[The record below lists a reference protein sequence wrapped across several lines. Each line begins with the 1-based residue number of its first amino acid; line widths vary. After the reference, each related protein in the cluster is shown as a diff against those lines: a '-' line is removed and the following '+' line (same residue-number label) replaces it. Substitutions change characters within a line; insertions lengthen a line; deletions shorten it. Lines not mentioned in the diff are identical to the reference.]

1 MIQAVDRALR
11 ILTVLQGGR
20 RMSLGEIATA
30 IDLAPSTVHGL
41 VRTLLA
47 HGMVQ
52 QEIDSGRY
60 RLGPATLRLGNV
72 YLDTLELR
80 SRVAIWAEGLARRTG
95 CAVRTAV
102 LLFDE
107 VVVVAHEPRPD
118 GTRQMPEV
126 GIVIPAHASALGK
139 ALLAFQSDYKAED
152 LRSMTGETIIDPAV
166 LADQLEQIR
175 SSGIA
180 TEVEEAVLGECAAA
194 AAVFDS
200 SGGEATGAIGLVV
213 PAARWPLP
221 AEAHRR
227 TARHRPHSVTR
238 TRITGVATTPGLII
252 ERDSVMS
259 VLFVTGASRGF
270 GAEIVE
276 KASCRRAFSRRDRP
290 RSAGHRGAVPRR
302 R

>member
-20 RMSLGEIATA
+20 RMSLGEIATT

-41 VRTLLA
+41 IRTLLA

-60 RLGPATLRLGNV
+60 RLGPATLRMGNV

-107 VVVVAHEPRPD
+107 IVVVAHEPRPD

-139 ALLAFQSDYKAED
+139 ALLAFTPEQEQGE
-152 LRSMTGETIIDPAV
+152 LRSMTGETITDPAV
-166 LADQLEQIR
+166 LAAQLKQIR
-175 SSGIA
+175 TTGIA
-180 TEVEEAVLGECAAA
+180 TEAEEAVLGECAAA
-194 AAVFDS
+194 APVFDS
-200 SGGEATGAIGLVV
+200 SGEPAGAIGLVV
-213 PAARWPLP
+213 PAGRWPLDSD
-221 AEAHRR
+221 AVDALRD
-227 TARHRPHSVTR
+227 TARTVSRELGAPIWPPR
-238 TRITGVATTPGLII
+238 
-252 ERDSVMS
+252 ER
-259 VLFVTGASRGF
+259 R
-270 GAEIVE
+270 
-276 KASCRRAFSRRDRP
+276 
-290 RSAGHRGAVPRR
+290 
-302 R
+302 

>member
-11 ILTVLQGGR
+11 ILAVLGGGR
-20 RMSLGEIATA
+20 RMSLGEISTA
-30 IDLAPSTVHGL
+30 IELAPSTVHGL

-52 QEIDSGRY
+52 QEADSGRY

-102 LLFDE
+102 LLRDE

-139 ALLAFQSDYKAED
+139 ALLAFSPEALTGP
-152 LRSMTGETIIDPAV
+152 LRSMTGDTITDPAT
-166 LADQLEQIR
+166 LAEQLVEVR
-175 SSGIA
+175 ATGIA
-180 TEVEEAVLGECAAA
+180 SEVEEAILGECALAA
-194 AAVFDS
+194 TVFDTT
-200 SGGEATGAIGLVV
+200 EQPAGAISLVV
-213 PAARWPLP
+213 PAGRWPLP
-221 AEAHRR
+221 TEAVDALRD
-227 TARHRPHSVTR
+227 TARTVSRELGAPVWPPR
-238 TRITGVATTPGLII
+238 T
-252 ERDSVMS
+252 
-259 VLFVTGASRGF
+259 
-270 GAEIVE
+270 
-276 KASCRRAFSRRDRP
+276 
-290 RSAGHRGAVPRR
+290 
-302 R
+302 

>member
-20 RMSLGEIATA
+20 RMSLGEIASA

-139 ALLAFQSDYKAED
+139 ALLAFQTDVKAGDE
-152 LRSMTGETIIDPAV
+152 LRSMTGETITDPSV
-166 LADQLEQIR
+166 LDEQLEQIR
-175 SSGIA
+175 STGIA
-180 TEVEEAVLGECAAA
+180 MEVEEAVLGECAAA
-194 AAVFDS
+194 APVFDAS
-200 SGGEATGAIGLVV
+200 GEATGAISLVV
-213 PAARWPLP
+213 PAARWPLDV
-221 AEAHRR
+221 EAID
-227 TARHRPHSVTR
+227 A
-238 TRITGVATTPGLII
+238 L
-252 ERDSVMS
+252 RDSARTVS
-259 VLFVTGASRGF
+259 RELGAP
-270 GAEIVE
+270 VW
-276 KASCRRAFSRRDRP
+276 P
-290 RSAGHRGAVPRR
+290 PRR
-302 R
+302 NP

>member
-20 RMSLGEIATA
+20 RMSLGEIAAA

-47 HGMVQ
+47 HGMVA
-52 QEIDSGRY
+52 QELDSARY

-95 CAVRTAV
+95 CAVRTGV

-139 ALLAFQSDYKAED
+139 ALFAFGSEFKADE
-152 LRSMTGETIIDPAV
+152 LRSMTGETITDPAV
-166 LADQLEQIR
+166 LAGQLDQTR
-175 SSGIA
+175 ATGIA
-180 TEVEEAVLGECAAA
+180 TEVEEAVLGECAVAA
-194 AAVFDS
+194 PVFDS
-200 SGGEATGAIGLVV
+200 SDEATGAISLVV
-213 PAARWPLP
+213 PAARWPLAP
-221 AEAHRR
+221 DAVDALRD
-227 TARHRPHSVTR
+227 TARTVSRE
-238 TRITGVATTPGLII
+238 L
-252 ERDSVMS
+252 
-259 VLFVTGASRGF
+259 GAP
-270 GAEIVE
+270 VW
-276 KASCRRAFSRRDRP
+276 P
-290 RSAGHRGAVPRR
+290 PRR
-302 R
+302 YH

>member
-80 SRVAIWAEGLARRTG
+80 SRVAIWAESLARRTG

-139 ALLAFQSDYKAED
+139 ALLAFQSDYKADE
-152 LRSMTGETIIDPAV
+152 LRSMTGDTITDPTV

-175 SSGIA
+175 ASGIA
-180 TEVEEAVLGECAAA
+180 MAVLGECAAA

-200 SGGEATGAIGLVV
+200 TGEAAGAIALVV
-213 PAARWPLP
+213 PAARWPLDP
-221 AEAHRR
+221 EAMDALRD
-227 TARHRPHSVTR
+227 TARTLSRE
-238 TRITGVATTPGLII
+238 L
-252 ERDSVMS
+252 
-259 VLFVTGASRGF
+259 GA
-270 GAEIVE
+270 
-276 KASCRRAFSRRDRP
+276 P
-290 RSAGHRGAVPRR
+290 LWPPRR
-302 R
+302 